1 MVRMT
6 VQPGDGLAP
15 AAGTAGDYNW
25 SGYAGTTFW
34 VDPNEPLVAV
44 MMAQSLS
51 AQRTF
56 HRNQVR
62 QLT

>member
-15 AAGTAGDYNW
+15 AAGTAGEYNW

-51 AQRTF
+51 AQPAD